1 MHSREPMPP
10 ELTHDFLIV
19 GHGLAGA
26 TLAWELIRR
35 GHRPLVI
42 DREEVVTS
50 SLIAAGI
57 VTPITGQRV
66 ALGWRIAEFWP
77 CAANFHEA
85 TAAMLGR
92 NFFHMLPHVRLL
104 NTPDEER
111 RWAEKRNDPAFA
123 QWLVS
128 PQPEPLVPP
137 GAVAGPG
144 FAMQSAWLDVRGW
157 IMTSRQWLKDRG
169 LFLAADAGPVSTD
182 SASQAA
188 MATSAGTIHARTIV
202 FCQGHEA
209 SRHPHFSWLRWKSA
223 KGEILDLSIPD
234 LPDDRILNRSQ
245 WLLPLGDGRFR
256 SGSGYAWDDLTTTP
270 TEAGCRAIEAQLG
283 RMITVPWQV
292 TGQSAAVRPI
302 LRESRA
308 IIGRHPAHPQLAFFN
323 GLGSKGVLHA
333 PWFAAQL
340 ADFLTTGRPPEYEAD
355 LCRNA

>member
-1 MHSREPMPP
+1 MPHQP
-10 ELTHDFLIV
+10 IHEFVIV

-26 TLAWELIRR
+26 SLGWELIRR

-42 DREEVVTS
+42 DREEAVTS
-50 SLIAAGI
+50 SLVAAGI

-77 CAANFHEA
+77 CAAEFYKT
-85 TAAMLGR
+85 TAALLGR
-92 NFFHMLPHVRLL
+92 NFFHFLPHVRLL
-104 NTPDEER
+104 NTADEER

-128 PQPEPLVPP
+128 PQPDPLVPP

-144 FAMQSAWLDVRGW
+144 FAMQSAWLDVPGW
-157 IMTSRQWLKDRG
+157 IRASRQWLKDRQ
-169 LFLAADAGPVSTD
+169 LFLAADAGPASTNP
-182 SASQAA
+182 AGHAT

-234 LPDDRILNRSQ
+234 LPGDRILNRSQ
-245 WLLPLGDGRFR
+245 WLLPLGHGRFR
-256 SGSGYAWDDLTTTP
+256 SGSGYAWDDLTTSP
-270 TEAGCRAIEAQLG
+270 TESGRRAIEAQLA
-283 RMITVPWQV
+283 RLITVPWQV
-292 TGQSAAVRPI
+292 TGHSAAVRPI
-302 LRESRA
+302 IRESRA

-340 ADFLTTGRPPEYEAD
+340 ADHLITGRPPEYEAD